1 MRSNVGLCQQPYIR
15 HRASRRCLVS
25 DFDATVGYDVNHIFA
40 VGHKDV
46 LNIPRLISAC

>member
-1 MRSNVGLCQQPYIR
+1 MWGCASNPTLGIEPPEDAWLAILMPQ
-15 HRASRRCLVS
+15 LVN
-25 DFDATVGYDVNHIFA
+25 DVNYIFA